1 VGAVTAA
8 VRPAEPGDIPAL
20 ADLARRTW
28 TDAFGWSV
36 SDADQ
41 AAELETQRSPAYFE
55 EALRAYTILVAEQEG
70 RMVGYVQFGDVEIAG
85 VDAGPGDQ
93 ELHRLY
99 VDTELHGGGVGRTLM
114 DAALAHP
121 RLVSAARIY
130 LQVWHRNERAIRLY
144 ESLGFG
150 VVGTTTFRIG
160 VGELAEDLVMLR
172 S

>member
-1 VGAVTAA
+1 
-8 VRPAEPGDIPAL
+8 
-20 ADLARRTW
+20 
-28 TDAFGWSV
+28 
-36 SDADQ
+36 
-41 AAELETQRSPAYFE
+41 
-55 EALRAYTILVAEQEG
+55 
-70 RMVGYVQFGDVEIAG
+70 
-85 VDAGPGDQ
+85 
-93 ELHRLY
+93 
-99 VDTELHGGGVGRTLM
+99 M

-144 ESLGFG
+144 ESLGFR

>member
-1 VGAVTAA
+1 MGAVTAA

-36 SDADQ
+36 SDVDQ
-41 AAELETQRSPAYFE
+41 AAELETQRSPAYF
-55 EALRAYTILVAEQEG
+55 EQEG

-85 VDAGPGDQ
+85 FDAGPGDQ

-144 ESLGFG
+144 ESLGFR

>member
-1 VGAVTAA
+1 MG
-8 VRPAEPGDIPAL
+8 
-20 ADLARRTW
+20 
-28 TDAFGWSV
+28 S
-36 SDADQ
+36 
-41 AAELETQRSPAYFE
+41 AELVLSEMKLRGAPA
-55 EALRAYTILVAEQEG
+55 VS
-70 RMVGYVQFGDVEIAG
+70 
-85 VDAGPGDQ
+85 
-93 ELHRLY
+93 HRL
-99 VDTELHGGGVGRTLM
+99 DSDENFGRTVM
-114 DAALAHP
+114 NAALAHL